1 MSNLRLIPMVD
12 GAMASAPKRRGTHGS
27 ITAVTSMSRK
37 VVRVK
42 LEYKALNCYNHSAKK
57 MIYEEFLKLIHLY
70 TDDED
75 SDKNDEDKG
84 GQNGK

>member
-1 MSNLRLIPMVD
+1 MVD
-12 GAMASAPKRRGTHGS
+12 GAMASAPIRRGTHGS
-27 ITAVTSMSRK
+27 TMAVTNMSRK

-42 LEYKALNCYNHSAKK
+42 FKYKALNQYNHSAKK
-57 MIYEEFLKLIHLY
+57 MTYEEFLKLLHLY

-84 GQNGK
+84 GQHDAN